1 MHICHN
7 YITVSQNYL
16 SRLVETISYFS
27 NNQKK
32 KTIFKL
38 HSQNLGHFWEH
49 QTSNNKIVSLK
60 KTKQNKQKTKPK
72 EIKEK

>member
-32 KTIFKL
+32 NNF
-38 HSQNLGHFWEH
+38 
-49 QTSNNKIVSLK
+49 QT
-60 KTKQNKQKTKPK
+60 TFTKPPTLLGTPN
-72 EIKEK
+72 IK

>member
-27 NNQKK
+27 NNKK

-38 HSQNLGHFWEH
+38 HSQNLRHFWEH

-60 KTKQNKQKTKPK
+60 KQSKTNKKQNQKR
-72 EIKEK
+72 

>member
-38 HSQNLGHFWEH
+38 LSQNLRHFWEH

-60 KTKQNKQKTKPK
+60 KQSKTNQKTKPK

>member
-38 HSQNLGHFWEH
+38 HSQNLRHFWEH

-60 KTKQNKQKTKPK
+60 KQSKTNKKQNQKR
-72 EIKEK
+72 

>member
-16 SRLVETISYFS
+16 SRLVETISCFS
-27 NNQKK
+27 NNHK

-38 HSQNLGHFWEH
+38 HSQNLRHFWEH
-49 QTSNNKIVSLK
+49 QTSNNKIVLLK
-60 KTKQNKQKTKPK
+60 KQSKTKKTK

>member
-32 KTIFKL
+32 KNNF
-38 HSQNLGHFWEH
+38 
-49 QTSNNKIVSLK
+49 QT
-60 KTKQNKQKTKPK
+60 TFTKPPTLLGTPN
-72 EIKEK
+72 IK

>member
-32 KTIFKL
+32 KQFSNYIHKTSDTSGNTKHQIIKL
-38 HSQNLGHFWEH
+38 FH
-49 QTSNNKIVSLK
+49 
-60 KTKQNKQKTKPK
+60 
-72 EIKEK
+72 

>member
-32 KTIFKL
+32 TIFKL
-38 HSQNLGHFWEH
+38 HSQNLRHFWEH

-60 KTKQNKQKTKPK
+60 KQSKTNKKQNQKR
-72 EIKEK
+72 